1 MPTDVVGIIG
11 EAACCCNRGERAVLT
26 DSPNGATTGEGTCCT
41 GAVLVVSTGCGCCF
55 LSELS
60 TLAVDTRSCKKPEF
74 CSSFSVVRALT
85 S

>member
-1 MPTDVVGIIG
+1 MPTDIVGIIG
-11 EAACCCNRGERAVLT
+11 EAACCCNRAERAVLT
-26 DSPNGATTGEGTCCT
+26 DGPNGAT

-55 LSELS
+55 PSEPS
-60 TLAVDTRSCKKPEF
+60 TLAADTRFCKKPEF